1 MSQLTNID
9 LSHNYLSGYIQDKF
23 IDLMYDII
31 VQSGDGGFGNEH
43 LDESL
48 AYNNF
53 CEPFSDHLL
62 DVLGWDNNTV
72 HYIQSQECD
81 PMLKIIYP
89 IEGRPRYT
97 GDRSTPVALIVN
109 NFTIPDDGHFHWNID
124 EDGNDNYYI
133 GEYYGFTKDKH
144 TDL

>member
-1 MSQLTNID
+1 MIRRPPRSTLFPYTTLFRSLKNLDLSHNILNGEIPENFGNMSQLTNID
-9 LSHNYLSGYIQDKF
+9 LSHNYLSGYIPDNF

-31 VQSGDGGFGNEH
+31 VQSGGGGFGNEH

-89 IEGRPRYT
+89 
-97 GDRSTPVALIVN
+97 DRKSVV
-109 NFTIPDDGHFHWNID
+109 
-124 EDGNDNYYI
+124 
-133 GEYYGFTKDKH
+133 
-144 TDL
+144 